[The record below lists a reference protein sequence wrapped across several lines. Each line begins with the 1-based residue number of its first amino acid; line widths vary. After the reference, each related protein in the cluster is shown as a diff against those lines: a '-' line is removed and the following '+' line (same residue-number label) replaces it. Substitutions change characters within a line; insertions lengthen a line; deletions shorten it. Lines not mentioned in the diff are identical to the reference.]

1 MLKEF
6 KKFISRGNVLDLA
19 VGVII
24 GGAFSSIVTSLV
36 NNIFT
41 PIIGLILGGVD
52 FSNLSIK
59 FRDTS
64 INYGLFL
71 QSVFDFLIV
80 SFCIFIFIKTI
91 NKLFKKEK
99 KEEVN
104 NYLNK
109 YKKFMTKDIYI
120 TSNMYDTFTN
130 KYKYLYDCLDK
141 NTCEYKN
148 ILKIINDK
156 NKLLRKH
163 NRKYVDNKLIK
174 YKFYF
179 DNMFNDINKNII
191 LDKSQRE
198 AIICDEDNLLVLSGA
213 GSGKTTTISAKVK
226 YLIDVKNIKP
236 DKICVITFTKK
247 AKEELDYK
255 INKIFNS
262 NVDIYTFHSLGLKI
276 IKYYYKNKDI
286 DIIDEK
292 GQYKI
297 ICDYIKNNLFKDKDK
312 FSLFFEAFKNKTS
325 FSEEYKLFDNY
336 YDYHNYMYK
345 RKYINSNTTMDNY
358 IKEQAKRRRNYL
370 KTLNGEYCKSKEEVD
385 IANFLYLNNIDYQYE
400 KSYKKLDNLK
410 IYKPD
415 FYIEQNNNF
424 NYIEHFGID
433 KVNKTNNHYTKEE
446 LTNYLKNMKLKEKY
460 HCDEKIEDLFIIT
473 YSKVLGKRNYLS
485 VLKDSLIKKGYV
497 LSKKDNNLV
506 YERLKDTSEDRYINN
521 FVNRIVI
528 PFISYFKRSN
538 YKLDDFKNIKTD
550 NDLLNK
556 QIRVISDI
564 YLNYESKLREKN
576 LIDFEDMIN
585 ISYKV
590 MPYIKEKNLG
600 VDYKYIIIDEY
611 QDVSMQR
618 FNLTKRIEELFKS
631 KIIAFGDDYQT
642 IFGFSGS
649 RIDLMTEFRNYLS
662 DAKQIPIPNV
672 YRNSQELIDVA
683 TKFINKNSKQIK
695 KKLISNK
702 RLINPIELYI
712 YNDSNYIN
720 TNINKSIILSNILD
734 KIYLSNNK
742 SNVLLLERYNNDI
755 DTILNNNLFIR
766 KNHENIIYK
775 KHEDMKIDYL
785 TIHKSKGL
793 EYDNCILINAID
805 DKYGFPSKIEDEE
818 IIKLLKPKIEENI
831 FYPEERRL
839 FYVAMTRTKNKLYI
853 LVPKSKTS
861 SFIREIESDKNVLIK
876 K

>member
-1 MLKEF
+1 MNKD
-6 KKFISRGNVLDLA
+6 I
-19 VGVII
+19 
-24 GGAFSSIVTSLV
+24 
-36 NNIFT
+36 
-41 PIIGLILGGVD
+41 LI
-52 FSNLSIK
+52 
-59 FRDTS
+59 
-64 INYGLFL
+64 
-71 QSVFDFLIV
+71 
-80 SFCIFIFIKTI
+80 
-91 NKLFKKEK
+91 
-99 KEEVN
+99 EEVN

-226 YLIDVKNIKP
+226 YLIDIKNIKP

-415 FYIEQNNNF
+415 FYIEQNNNY

-538 YKLDDFKNIKTD
+538 YKLEDFKNIKTD

-556 QIRVISDI
+556 QISVISDI

-649 RIDLMTEFRNYLS
+649 RIDLMTEFRNYLN

>member
-1 MLKEF
+1 MNKD
-6 KKFISRGNVLDLA
+6 I
-19 VGVII
+19 
-24 GGAFSSIVTSLV
+24 
-36 NNIFT
+36 
-41 PIIGLILGGVD
+41 LI
-52 FSNLSIK
+52 
-59 FRDTS
+59 
-64 INYGLFL
+64 
-71 QSVFDFLIV
+71 
-80 SFCIFIFIKTI
+80 
-91 NKLFKKEK
+91 
-99 KEEVN
+99 EEVN

-236 DKICVITFTKK
+236 DKICVITFTQK

-415 FYIEQNNNF
+415 FYIEQNNNY

-538 YKLDDFKNIKTD
+538 YKLEDFKNIKTD

-683 TKFINKNSKQIK
+683 TKFINKNSKQIN

>member
-1 MLKEF
+1 MNKD
-6 KKFISRGNVLDLA
+6 I
-19 VGVII
+19 
-24 GGAFSSIVTSLV
+24 
-36 NNIFT
+36 
-41 PIIGLILGGVD
+41 LI
-52 FSNLSIK
+52 
-59 FRDTS
+59 
-64 INYGLFL
+64 
-71 QSVFDFLIV
+71 
-80 SFCIFIFIKTI
+80 
-91 NKLFKKEK
+91 
-99 KEEVN
+99 EEVN

-415 FYIEQNNNF
+415 FYIEQNNNY

-642 IFGFSGS
+642 IFGFSSS

>member
-1 MLKEF
+1 MNKD
-6 KKFISRGNVLDLA
+6 I
-19 VGVII
+19 
-24 GGAFSSIVTSLV
+24 
-36 NNIFT
+36 
-41 PIIGLILGGVD
+41 LI
-52 FSNLSIK
+52 
-59 FRDTS
+59 
-64 INYGLFL
+64 
-71 QSVFDFLIV
+71 
-80 SFCIFIFIKTI
+80 
-91 NKLFKKEK
+91 
-99 KEEVN
+99 EEVN

-400 KSYKKLDNLK
+400 KGYKKLDNLK

-415 FYIEQNNNF
+415 FYIEQNNNY

-556 QIRVISDI
+556 QISVISDI

>member
-1 MLKEF
+1 MNK
-6 KKFISRGNVLDLA
+6 D
-19 VGVII
+19 
-24 GGAFSSIVTSLV
+24 
-36 NNIFT
+36 
-41 PIIGLILGGVD
+41 IL
-52 FSNLSIK
+52 L
-59 FRDTS
+59 
-64 INYGLFL
+64 
-71 QSVFDFLIV
+71 
-80 SFCIFIFIKTI
+80 
-91 NKLFKKEK
+91 
-99 KEEVN
+99 EEVN
-104 NYLNK
+104 NYLEK

-130 KYKYLYDCLDK
+130 KYLYDYLDK

-174 YKFYF
+174 YKSYF

-226 YLIDVKNIKP
+226 YLIDIKNVKP

-255 INKIFNS
+255 INKLFNA

-297 ICDYIKNNLFKDKDK
+297 ICDYIKNNLFKNKEK
-312 FSLFFEAFKNKTS
+312 FNLFFEAFKNKTS

-358 IKEQAKRRRNYL
+358 IKEQTKRRRNYFR
-370 KTLNGEYCKSKEEVD
+370 TLNGEYCKSKEEVD
-385 IANFLYLNNIDYQYE
+385 IANFLYLNNINYQYE

-415 FYIEQNNNF
+415 FYIEQNNNY

-433 KVNKTNNHYTKEE
+433 KINETNNHYTKEE
-446 LTNYLKNMKLKEKY
+446 LTNYLKNMKLKENY
-460 HCDEKIEDLFIIT
+460 HKKEKIEDLFIIT
-473 YSKVLGKRNYLS
+473 YSKVLGKKNYLS

-497 LSKKDNNLV
+497 LSKKDNDLV
-506 YERLKDTSEDRYINN
+506 YERLKDTSEDKYINN

-538 YKLDDFKNIKTD
+538 YKLEEFMKIKTD

-556 QIRVISDI
+556 QIKVISDI

-576 LIDFEDMIN
+576 LIDFEDMVN

-590 MPYIKEKNLG
+590 MPYVKEKNLG

-649 RIDLMTEFRNYLS
+649 RIDLMTEFKNYLT

-702 RLINPIELYI
+702 RLIGPIELYI
-712 YNDSNYIN
+712 YNDSNHLN

-755 DTILNNNLFIR
+755 DTILNHELFIR
-766 KNHENIIYK
+766 KNHESIIYK

>member
-1 MLKEF
+1 MNKD
-6 KKFISRGNVLDLA
+6 I
-19 VGVII
+19 
-24 GGAFSSIVTSLV
+24 
-36 NNIFT
+36 
-41 PIIGLILGGVD
+41 LI
-52 FSNLSIK
+52 
-59 FRDTS
+59 
-64 INYGLFL
+64 
-71 QSVFDFLIV
+71 
-80 SFCIFIFIKTI
+80 
-91 NKLFKKEK
+91 
-99 KEEVN
+99 EEVN

-174 YKFYF
+174 YKSYF

-226 YLIDVKNIKP
+226 YLIDIKNVKP

-415 FYIEQNNNF
+415 FYIEQNNNY

>member
-1 MLKEF
+1 MNK
-6 KKFISRGNVLDLA
+6 D
-19 VGVII
+19 
-24 GGAFSSIVTSLV
+24 
-36 NNIFT
+36 
-41 PIIGLILGGVD
+41 IL
-52 FSNLSIK
+52 L
-59 FRDTS
+59 
-64 INYGLFL
+64 
-71 QSVFDFLIV
+71 
-80 SFCIFIFIKTI
+80 
-91 NKLFKKEK
+91 
-99 KEEVN
+99 EEVN
-104 NYLNK
+104 NYLEK

-130 KYKYLYDCLDK
+130 KYKYLYDYLDK

-174 YKFYF
+174 YKPYF

-226 YLIDVKNIKP
+226 YLIDIKNVKP

-255 INKIFNS
+255 INKLFNA

-297 ICDYIKNNLFKDKDK
+297 ICDYIKNNLFKNKEK
-312 FSLFFEAFKNKTS
+312 FNLFFEAFKNKTS

-358 IKEQAKRRRNYL
+358 IKEQTKRRRNYFR
-370 KTLNGEYCKSKEEVD
+370 TLNGEYWKSKEEVD
-385 IANFLYLNNIDYQYE
+385 IANFLYLNNINYQYE

-415 FYIEQNNNF
+415 FYIEQNNNY

-433 KVNKTNNHYTKEE
+433 KINETNNHYTKEE
-446 LTNYLKNMKLKEKY
+446 LTNYLKNMKLKENY
-460 HCDEKIEDLFIIT
+460 HKKEKIEDLFIIT
-473 YSKVLGKRNYLS
+473 YSKVLGKKNYLS

-497 LSKKDNNLV
+497 LSKKDNDLV
-506 YERLKDTSEDRYINN
+506 YERLKDTSEDKYINN

-538 YKLDDFKNIKTD
+538 YKLEEFMKIKTD

-556 QIRVISDI
+556 QIKVISDI

-576 LIDFEDMIN
+576 LIDFEDMVN

-590 MPYIKEKNLG
+590 MPYVKEKNLG

-649 RIDLMTEFRNYLS
+649 RIDLMTEFKNYLT

-702 RLINPIELYI
+702 RLIGPIELYI
-712 YNDSNYIN
+712 YNDSNHLN

-755 DTILNNNLFIR
+755 DTILNHELFIR
-766 KNHENIIYK
+766 KNHESIIYK

-861 SFIREIESDKNVLIK
+861 SFISEIESDKNVLIK

>member
-1 MLKEF
+1 MNKD
-6 KKFISRGNVLDLA
+6 I
-19 VGVII
+19 
-24 GGAFSSIVTSLV
+24 
-36 NNIFT
+36 
-41 PIIGLILGGVD
+41 LI
-52 FSNLSIK
+52 
-59 FRDTS
+59 
-64 INYGLFL
+64 
-71 QSVFDFLIV
+71 
-80 SFCIFIFIKTI
+80 
-91 NKLFKKEK
+91 
-99 KEEVN
+99 EEVN
-104 NYLNK
+104 NYLYK

-174 YKFYF
+174 YKSYF

-226 YLIDVKNIKP
+226 YLIDIKNIKP

-415 FYIEQNNNF
+415 FYIEQNNNY

-538 YKLDDFKNIKTD
+538 YKLEDFKNIKTD

-672 YRNSQELIDVA
+672 YRNSQELIDIA

>member
-1 MLKEF
+1 MNKD
-6 KKFISRGNVLDLA
+6 I
-19 VGVII
+19 
-24 GGAFSSIVTSLV
+24 
-36 NNIFT
+36 
-41 PIIGLILGGVD
+41 LI
-52 FSNLSIK
+52 
-59 FRDTS
+59 
-64 INYGLFL
+64 
-71 QSVFDFLIV
+71 
-80 SFCIFIFIKTI
+80 
-91 NKLFKKEK
+91 
-99 KEEVN
+99 EEVN

-179 DNMFNDINKNII
+179 DNMFNDIDKNII

-415 FYIEQNNNF
+415 FYIEQNNNY

>member
-1 MLKEF
+1 MNKD
-6 KKFISRGNVLDLA
+6 I
-19 VGVII
+19 
-24 GGAFSSIVTSLV
+24 
-36 NNIFT
+36 
-41 PIIGLILGGVD
+41 LI
-52 FSNLSIK
+52 
-59 FRDTS
+59 
-64 INYGLFL
+64 
-71 QSVFDFLIV
+71 
-80 SFCIFIFIKTI
+80 
-91 NKLFKKEK
+91 
-99 KEEVN
+99 EEVN

-179 DNMFNDINKNII
+179 DNMFNDIDKNII

-415 FYIEQNNNF
+415 FYIEQNNNY

-485 VLKDSLIKKGYV
+485 VLKDSLIKKGYI

-600 VDYKYIIIDEY
+600 VEYKYIIIDEY

>member
-1 MLKEF
+1 MNKD
-6 KKFISRGNVLDLA
+6 I
-19 VGVII
+19 
-24 GGAFSSIVTSLV
+24 
-36 NNIFT
+36 
-41 PIIGLILGGVD
+41 LI
-52 FSNLSIK
+52 
-59 FRDTS
+59 
-64 INYGLFL
+64 
-71 QSVFDFLIV
+71 
-80 SFCIFIFIKTI
+80 
-91 NKLFKKEK
+91 
-99 KEEVN
+99 EEVN

-415 FYIEQNNNF
+415 FYIEQNNNY

-506 YERLKDTSEDRYINN
+506 YERLKDTSDDRYINN

-556 QIRVISDI
+556 QISVISDI

-649 RIDLMTEFRNYLS
+649 RIDLMTEFKNYLS

-672 YRNSQELIDVA
+672 YRSSQELIDVA

>member
-1 MLKEF
+1 MNKD
-6 KKFISRGNVLDLA
+6 I
-19 VGVII
+19 
-24 GGAFSSIVTSLV
+24 
-36 NNIFT
+36 
-41 PIIGLILGGVD
+41 LI
-52 FSNLSIK
+52 
-59 FRDTS
+59 
-64 INYGLFL
+64 
-71 QSVFDFLIV
+71 
-80 SFCIFIFIKTI
+80 
-91 NKLFKKEK
+91 
-99 KEEVN
+99 EEVN

-312 FSLFFEAFKNKTS
+312 FSLFFEAFKNKIS

-415 FYIEQNNNF
+415 FYIEQNNNY

>member
-1 MLKEF
+1 MNK
-6 KKFISRGNVLDLA
+6 D
-19 VGVII
+19 
-24 GGAFSSIVTSLV
+24 
-36 NNIFT
+36 
-41 PIIGLILGGVD
+41 IL
-52 FSNLSIK
+52 L
-59 FRDTS
+59 
-64 INYGLFL
+64 
-71 QSVFDFLIV
+71 
-80 SFCIFIFIKTI
+80 
-91 NKLFKKEK
+91 
-99 KEEVN
+99 EEVN
-104 NYLNK
+104 NYLEK

-130 KYKYLYDCLDK
+130 KYKYLYDYLDK

-174 YKFYF
+174 YKPYF

-226 YLIDVKNIKP
+226 YLIDIKNVKP

-255 INKIFNS
+255 INKLFNA

-297 ICDYIKNNLFKDKDK
+297 ICDYIKNNLFKNKEK
-312 FSLFFEAFKNKTS
+312 FNLFFEAFKNKTS

-358 IKEQAKRRRNYL
+358 IKEQTKRRRNYFR
-370 KTLNGEYCKSKEEVD
+370 TLNGEYCKSKEEVD
-385 IANFLYLNNIDYQYE
+385 IANFLYLNNINYQYE

-415 FYIEQNNNF
+415 FYIEQNNNY

-433 KVNKTNNHYTKEE
+433 KINETNNHYTKEE
-446 LTNYLKNMKLKEKY
+446 LTNYLKNMKLKENY
-460 HCDEKIEDLFIIT
+460 HKKEKIEDLFIIT
-473 YSKVLGKRNYLS
+473 YSKVLGKKNYLS

-497 LSKKDNNLV
+497 LSKKDNDLV
-506 YERLKDTSEDRYINN
+506 YERLKDTSEDKYINN

-538 YKLDDFKNIKTD
+538 YKLEEFMKIKTD

-556 QIRVISDI
+556 QIKVISDI

-576 LIDFEDMIN
+576 LIDFEDMVN

-590 MPYIKEKNLG
+590 MPYVKEKNLG

-649 RIDLMTEFRNYLS
+649 RIDLMTEFKNYLT

-702 RLINPIELYI
+702 RLIGPIELYI
-712 YNDSNYIN
+712 YNDSNHLN

-755 DTILNNNLFIR
+755 DTILNHELFIR
-766 KNHENIIYK
+766 KNHESIIYK

-861 SFIREIESDKNVLIK
+861 SFIREIESDKNVLVK

>member
-1 MLKEF
+1 MNKD
-6 KKFISRGNVLDLA
+6 I
-19 VGVII
+19 
-24 GGAFSSIVTSLV
+24 
-36 NNIFT
+36 
-41 PIIGLILGGVD
+41 LI
-52 FSNLSIK
+52 
-59 FRDTS
+59 
-64 INYGLFL
+64 
-71 QSVFDFLIV
+71 
-80 SFCIFIFIKTI
+80 
-91 NKLFKKEK
+91 
-99 KEEVN
+99 EEVN

-174 YKFYF
+174 YKSYF

-226 YLIDVKNIKP
+226 YLIDIKNIKP

-312 FSLFFEAFKNKTS
+312 FSLFFEAFKNKIS

-415 FYIEQNNNF
+415 FYIEQNNNY

-538 YKLDDFKNIKTD
+538 YKLEDFKNIKTD

-649 RIDLMTEFRNYLS
+649 RIDLMTEFKNYLS

>member
-1 MLKEF
+1 MNKD
-6 KKFISRGNVLDLA
+6 I
-19 VGVII
+19 
-24 GGAFSSIVTSLV
+24 
-36 NNIFT
+36 
-41 PIIGLILGGVD
+41 LI
-52 FSNLSIK
+52 
-59 FRDTS
+59 
-64 INYGLFL
+64 
-71 QSVFDFLIV
+71 
-80 SFCIFIFIKTI
+80 
-91 NKLFKKEK
+91 
-99 KEEVN
+99 EEVN

-174 YKFYF
+174 YKSYF

-213 GSGKTTTISAKVK
+213 GSGKSTTISAKVK
-226 YLIDVKNIKP
+226 YLINVKNIKP

-415 FYIEQNNNF
+415 FYIEQNNNY

-683 TKFINKNSKQIK
+683 TKFINKNSKQIR

>member
-1 MLKEF
+1 MNKD
-6 KKFISRGNVLDLA
+6 I
-19 VGVII
+19 
-24 GGAFSSIVTSLV
+24 
-36 NNIFT
+36 
-41 PIIGLILGGVD
+41 LI
-52 FSNLSIK
+52 
-59 FRDTS
+59 
-64 INYGLFL
+64 
-71 QSVFDFLIV
+71 
-80 SFCIFIFIKTI
+80 
-91 NKLFKKEK
+91 
-99 KEEVN
+99 EEVN

-179 DNMFNDINKNII
+179 DNMFNDIDKNII

-415 FYIEQNNNF
+415 FYIEQNNNY

-538 YKLDDFKNIKTD
+538 YKLEDFKNIKTD

>member
-1 MLKEF
+1 MNKD
-6 KKFISRGNVLDLA
+6 I
-19 VGVII
+19 
-24 GGAFSSIVTSLV
+24 
-36 NNIFT
+36 
-41 PIIGLILGGVD
+41 LI
-52 FSNLSIK
+52 
-59 FRDTS
+59 
-64 INYGLFL
+64 
-71 QSVFDFLIV
+71 
-80 SFCIFIFIKTI
+80 
-91 NKLFKKEK
+91 
-99 KEEVN
+99 EEVN

-174 YKFYF
+174 YKSYF

-415 FYIEQNNNF
+415 FYIEQNNNY

-556 QIRVISDI
+556 QISVISDI

>member
-1 MLKEF
+1 MNK
-6 KKFISRGNVLDLA
+6 D
-19 VGVII
+19 
-24 GGAFSSIVTSLV
+24 
-36 NNIFT
+36 
-41 PIIGLILGGVD
+41 IL
-52 FSNLSIK
+52 L
-59 FRDTS
+59 
-64 INYGLFL
+64 
-71 QSVFDFLIV
+71 
-80 SFCIFIFIKTI
+80 
-91 NKLFKKEK
+91 
-99 KEEVN
+99 EEVN
-104 NYLNK
+104 NYLEK

-174 YKFYF
+174 YKSYF

-226 YLIDVKNIKP
+226 YLIDIKNVKP

-255 INKIFNS
+255 INKLFNA

-297 ICDYIKNNLFKDKDK
+297 ICDYIKNNLFKNKEK
-312 FSLFFEAFKNKTS
+312 FNLFFEAFKNKTS

-358 IKEQAKRRRNYL
+358 IKEQTKRRRNYFR
-370 KTLNGEYCKSKEEVD
+370 TLNGEYCKSKEEVD
-385 IANFLYLNNIDYQYE
+385 IANFLYLNNINYQYE

-415 FYIEQNNNF
+415 FYIEQNNNY

-433 KVNKTNNHYTKEE
+433 KINETNNHYTKEE
-446 LTNYLKNMKLKEKY
+446 LTNYLKNMKLKENY
-460 HCDEKIEDLFIIT
+460 HKKEKIEDLFIIT
-473 YSKVLGKRNYLS
+473 YSKVLGKKNYLS

-497 LSKKDNNLV
+497 LSKKDNDLV
-506 YERLKDTSEDRYINN
+506 YERLKDTSEDKYINN

-538 YKLDDFKNIKTD
+538 YKLEEFMKIKTD

-556 QIRVISDI
+556 QIKVISDI

-576 LIDFEDMIN
+576 LIDFEDMVN

-590 MPYIKEKNLG
+590 MPYVKEKNLG

-649 RIDLMTEFRNYLS
+649 RIDLMTEFKNYLT

-702 RLINPIELYI
+702 RLIGPIELYI
-712 YNDSNYIN
+712 YNDSNHLN

-861 SFIREIESDKNVLIK
+861 SFIREIESDKNVLVK

>member
-1 MLKEF
+1 MNK
-6 KKFISRGNVLDLA
+6 D
-19 VGVII
+19 
-24 GGAFSSIVTSLV
+24 
-36 NNIFT
+36 
-41 PIIGLILGGVD
+41 IL
-52 FSNLSIK
+52 L
-59 FRDTS
+59 
-64 INYGLFL
+64 
-71 QSVFDFLIV
+71 
-80 SFCIFIFIKTI
+80 
-91 NKLFKKEK
+91 
-99 KEEVN
+99 EEVN
-104 NYLNK
+104 NYLEK

-130 KYKYLYDCLDK
+130 KYKYLYDYLDK

-174 YKFYF
+174 YKPYF

-226 YLIDVKNIKP
+226 YLIDIKNVKP

-255 INKIFNS
+255 INKLFNA

-297 ICDYIKNNLFKDKDK
+297 ICDYIKNNLFKNKEK
-312 FSLFFEAFKNKTS
+312 FNLFFEAFKNKTS

-400 KSYKKLDNLK
+400 KGYKKLDNLK

-415 FYIEQNNNF
+415 FYIEQNNNY

-433 KVNKTNNHYTKEE
+433 KINETNNHYTKEE
-446 LTNYLKNMKLKEKY
+446 LTNYLKNMKLKENY
-460 HCDEKIEDLFIIT
+460 HKKEKIEDLFIIT

-497 LSKKDNNLV
+497 LSKKDNDLV
-506 YERLKDTSEDRYINN
+506 YERLKDTSEDKYINN

-538 YKLDDFKNIKTD
+538 YKLEEFMKIKTD

-556 QIRVISDI
+556 QIKVISDI

-590 MPYIKEKNLG
+590 MPYVKEKNLG

-649 RIDLMTEFRNYLS
+649 RIDLMTEFKNYLT

-702 RLINPIELYI
+702 RLIGPIELYI
-712 YNDSNYIN
+712 YNDSNHLN

-755 DTILNNNLFIR
+755 DTILNHELFIR
-766 KNHENIIYK
+766 KNHESIIYK

>member
-1 MLKEF
+1 MNKD
-6 KKFISRGNVLDLA
+6 I
-19 VGVII
+19 
-24 GGAFSSIVTSLV
+24 
-36 NNIFT
+36 
-41 PIIGLILGGVD
+41 LI
-52 FSNLSIK
+52 
-59 FRDTS
+59 
-64 INYGLFL
+64 
-71 QSVFDFLIV
+71 
-80 SFCIFIFIKTI
+80 
-91 NKLFKKEK
+91 
-99 KEEVN
+99 EEVN

-415 FYIEQNNNF
+415 FYIEQNNNY

-446 LTNYLKNMKLKEKY
+446 LTNYLKNMRLKEKY

>member
-1 MLKEF
+1 MNKD
-6 KKFISRGNVLDLA
+6 I
-19 VGVII
+19 
-24 GGAFSSIVTSLV
+24 
-36 NNIFT
+36 
-41 PIIGLILGGVD
+41 LI
-52 FSNLSIK
+52 
-59 FRDTS
+59 
-64 INYGLFL
+64 
-71 QSVFDFLIV
+71 
-80 SFCIFIFIKTI
+80 
-91 NKLFKKEK
+91 
-99 KEEVN
+99 EEVN

-297 ICDYIKNNLFKDKDK
+297 ICDYIKNNLFKDKNK

-415 FYIEQNNNF
+415 FYIEQNNNY

-556 QIRVISDI
+556 QISVISDI

>member
-1 MLKEF
+1 MNKD
-6 KKFISRGNVLDLA
+6 I
-19 VGVII
+19 
-24 GGAFSSIVTSLV
+24 
-36 NNIFT
+36 
-41 PIIGLILGGVD
+41 LI
-52 FSNLSIK
+52 
-59 FRDTS
+59 
-64 INYGLFL
+64 
-71 QSVFDFLIV
+71 
-80 SFCIFIFIKTI
+80 
-91 NKLFKKEK
+91 
-99 KEEVN
+99 EEVN

-109 YKKFMTKDIYI
+109 YKNFMTKDIYI

-174 YKFYF
+174 YKSYF
-179 DNMFNDINKNII
+179 DNMFSDINKNII

-226 YLIDVKNIKP
+226 YLIDVKNVKP

-297 ICDYIKNNLFKDKDK
+297 ICDYIKNNLFRNKDK

-415 FYIEQNNNF
+415 FYIEQNNNY

-538 YKLDDFKNIKTD
+538 YKLEDFKNIKAD

-672 YRNSQELIDVA
+672 YRNSQELIDIA

>member
-1 MLKEF
+1 MNKD
-6 KKFISRGNVLDLA
+6 I
-19 VGVII
+19 
-24 GGAFSSIVTSLV
+24 
-36 NNIFT
+36 
-41 PIIGLILGGVD
+41 LI
-52 FSNLSIK
+52 
-59 FRDTS
+59 
-64 INYGLFL
+64 
-71 QSVFDFLIV
+71 
-80 SFCIFIFIKTI
+80 
-91 NKLFKKEK
+91 
-99 KEEVN
+99 EEVN

-141 NTCEYKN
+141 NTNEYKN

-226 YLIDVKNIKP
+226 YLIDIKNIKP

-415 FYIEQNNNF
+415 FYIEQNNNY

-538 YKLDDFKNIKTD
+538 YKLEDFKNIKTD

-695 KKLISNK
+695 KKLISKK

-742 SNVLLLERYNNDI
+742 SNVLLLERYNNDV

>member
-1 MLKEF
+1 MNK
-6 KKFISRGNVLDLA
+6 D
-19 VGVII
+19 
-24 GGAFSSIVTSLV
+24 
-36 NNIFT
+36 
-41 PIIGLILGGVD
+41 IL
-52 FSNLSIK
+52 L
-59 FRDTS
+59 
-64 INYGLFL
+64 
-71 QSVFDFLIV
+71 
-80 SFCIFIFIKTI
+80 
-91 NKLFKKEK
+91 
-99 KEEVN
+99 EEVN
-104 NYLNK
+104 NYLEK

-130 KYKYLYDCLDK
+130 KYKYLYDYLDK

-174 YKFYF
+174 YKPYF

-226 YLIDVKNIKP
+226 YLIDIKNVKP

-255 INKIFNS
+255 INKLFNA

-297 ICDYIKNNLFKDKDK
+297 ICDYIKNNLFKNKEK
-312 FSLFFEAFKNKTS
+312 FNLFFEAFKNKTS

-400 KSYKKLDNLK
+400 KGYKKLDNLK

-415 FYIEQNNNF
+415 FYIEQNNNY

-433 KVNKTNNHYTKEE
+433 KINETNNHYTKEE
-446 LTNYLKNMKLKEKY
+446 LTNYLKNMKLKENY
-460 HCDEKIEDLFIIT
+460 HKKEKIEDLFIIT
-473 YSKVLGKRNYLS
+473 YSKVLGKKNYLS

-497 LSKKDNNLV
+497 LSKKDNDLV
-506 YERLKDTSEDRYINN
+506 YERLKDTSEDKYINN

-538 YKLDDFKNIKTD
+538 YKLEEFMKIKTD

-556 QIRVISDI
+556 QIKVISDI

-576 LIDFEDMIN
+576 LIDFEDMVN

-590 MPYIKEKNLG
+590 MPYVKEKNLG

-649 RIDLMTEFRNYLS
+649 RIDLMTEFKNYLT

-702 RLINPIELYI
+702 RLIGPIELYI
-712 YNDSNYIN
+712 YNDSNHLN

-755 DTILNNNLFIR
+755 DTILNHELFIR
-766 KNHENIIYK
+766 KNHESIIYK

-861 SFIREIESDKNVLIK
+861 SFIREIESDKNVLVK

>member
-1 MLKEF
+1 MNK
-6 KKFISRGNVLDLA
+6 D
-19 VGVII
+19 
-24 GGAFSSIVTSLV
+24 
-36 NNIFT
+36 
-41 PIIGLILGGVD
+41 IL
-52 FSNLSIK
+52 L
-59 FRDTS
+59 
-64 INYGLFL
+64 
-71 QSVFDFLIV
+71 
-80 SFCIFIFIKTI
+80 
-91 NKLFKKEK
+91 
-99 KEEVN
+99 EEVN
-104 NYLNK
+104 NYLEK

-130 KYKYLYDCLDK
+130 KYKYLYDYLDK

-174 YKFYF
+174 YKPYF

-226 YLIDVKNIKP
+226 YLIDIKNVKP

-255 INKIFNS
+255 INKLFNA

-297 ICDYIKNNLFKDKDK
+297 ICDYIKNNLFKNKEK
-312 FSLFFEAFKNKTS
+312 FNLFFEAFKNKTS

-400 KSYKKLDNLK
+400 KGYKKLDNLK

-415 FYIEQNNNF
+415 FYIEQNNNY

-433 KVNKTNNHYTKEE
+433 KINETNNHYTKEE
-446 LTNYLKNMKLKEKY
+446 LTNYLKNMKLKENY
-460 HCDEKIEDLFIIT
+460 HKKEKIEDLFIIT

-497 LSKKDNNLV
+497 LSKKDNDLV
-506 YERLKDTSEDRYINN
+506 YERLKDTSEDKYINN

-538 YKLDDFKNIKTD
+538 YKLEEFMKIKTD

-556 QIRVISDI
+556 QIKVISDI

-576 LIDFEDMIN
+576 LIDFEDMVN

-590 MPYIKEKNLG
+590 MPYVKEKNLG

-649 RIDLMTEFRNYLS
+649 RIDLMTEFKNYLS

>member
-1 MLKEF
+1 MNKD
-6 KKFISRGNVLDLA
+6 I
-19 VGVII
+19 
-24 GGAFSSIVTSLV
+24 
-36 NNIFT
+36 
-41 PIIGLILGGVD
+41 LI
-52 FSNLSIK
+52 
-59 FRDTS
+59 
-64 INYGLFL
+64 
-71 QSVFDFLIV
+71 
-80 SFCIFIFIKTI
+80 
-91 NKLFKKEK
+91 
-99 KEEVN
+99 EEVN

-415 FYIEQNNNF
+415 FYIEQNNNY

-446 LTNYLKNMKLKEKY
+446 LTNYLKNMRLKEKY

-556 QIRVISDI
+556 QIKVISDI

>member
-1 MLKEF
+1 MNK
-6 KKFISRGNVLDLA
+6 D
-19 VGVII
+19 
-24 GGAFSSIVTSLV
+24 
-36 NNIFT
+36 
-41 PIIGLILGGVD
+41 IL
-52 FSNLSIK
+52 L
-59 FRDTS
+59 
-64 INYGLFL
+64 
-71 QSVFDFLIV
+71 
-80 SFCIFIFIKTI
+80 
-91 NKLFKKEK
+91 
-99 KEEVN
+99 EEVN

-174 YKFYF
+174 YKPYF

-226 YLIDVKNIKP
+226 YLIDIKNVKP

-255 INKIFNS
+255 INKLFNA

-297 ICDYIKNNLFKDKDK
+297 ICDYIKNNLFKNKEK
-312 FSLFFEAFKNKTS
+312 FNLFFEAFKNKTS

-358 IKEQAKRRRNYL
+358 IKEQAKRRRNYFR
-370 KTLNGEYCKSKEEVD
+370 TLNGEYCKSKEEVD
-385 IANFLYLNNIDYQYE
+385 IANFLYLNNINYQYE

-415 FYIEQNNNF
+415 FYIEQNNNY

-433 KVNKTNNHYTKEE
+433 KINETNNHYTKEE
-446 LTNYLKNMKLKEKY
+446 LTNYLKNMKLKENY
-460 HCDEKIEDLFIIT
+460 HKKEKIEDLFIIT
-473 YSKVLGKRNYLS
+473 YSKVLGKKNYLS

-497 LSKKDNNLV
+497 LSKKDNDLV
-506 YERLKDTSEDRYINN
+506 YERLKDTSEDKYINN

-538 YKLDDFKNIKTD
+538 YKLEEFMKIKTD

-556 QIRVISDI
+556 QIKVISDI

-576 LIDFEDMIN
+576 LIDFEDMVN

-590 MPYIKEKNLG
+590 MPYVKEKNLG

-649 RIDLMTEFRNYLS
+649 RIDLMTEFKNYLT

-702 RLINPIELYI
+702 RLIGPIELYI
-712 YNDSNYIN
+712 YNDSNHLN

-755 DTILNNNLFIR
+755 DTILNHELFIR
-766 KNHENIIYK
+766 KNHESIIYK

-861 SFIREIESDKNVLIK
+861 SFIREIESDKNVLVK

>member
-1 MLKEF
+1 MNK
-6 KKFISRGNVLDLA
+6 D
-19 VGVII
+19 
-24 GGAFSSIVTSLV
+24 
-36 NNIFT
+36 
-41 PIIGLILGGVD
+41 IL
-52 FSNLSIK
+52 L
-59 FRDTS
+59 
-64 INYGLFL
+64 
-71 QSVFDFLIV
+71 
-80 SFCIFIFIKTI
+80 
-91 NKLFKKEK
+91 
-99 KEEVN
+99 EEVN
-104 NYLNK
+104 NYLEK

-120 TSNMYDTFTN
+120 TSNMYDTFAN
-130 KYKYLYDCLDK
+130 KYKYLYDYLDK

-174 YKFYF
+174 YKPYF

-226 YLIDVKNIKP
+226 YLIDIKNVKP

-255 INKIFNS
+255 INKLFNA

-297 ICDYIKNNLFKDKDK
+297 ICDYIKNNLFKNKEK
-312 FSLFFEAFKNKTS
+312 FNLFFEAFKNKTS

-415 FYIEQNNNF
+415 FYIEQNNNY

-433 KVNKTNNHYTKEE
+433 KINETNNHYTKEE
-446 LTNYLKNMKLKEKY
+446 LTNYLKNMKLKESY
-460 HCDEKIEDLFIIT
+460 HKKEKIEDLFIIT
-473 YSKVLGKRNYLS
+473 YSKVLGKKNYLS

-497 LSKKDNNLV
+497 LSKKDNDLV
-506 YERLKDTSEDRYINN
+506 YERLKDTSEDKYINN

-538 YKLDDFKNIKTD
+538 YKLEEFMKIKTD

-556 QIRVISDI
+556 QISVISDI

-649 RIDLMTEFRNYLS
+649 RIDLMTEFKNYLS

>member
-1 MLKEF
+1 MNKD
-6 KKFISRGNVLDLA
+6 I
-19 VGVII
+19 
-24 GGAFSSIVTSLV
+24 
-36 NNIFT
+36 
-41 PIIGLILGGVD
+41 LI
-52 FSNLSIK
+52 
-59 FRDTS
+59 
-64 INYGLFL
+64 
-71 QSVFDFLIV
+71 
-80 SFCIFIFIKTI
+80 
-91 NKLFKKEK
+91 
-99 KEEVN
+99 EEVN

-174 YKFYF
+174 YKSYF
-179 DNMFNDINKNII
+179 DNMFSDINKNII

-415 FYIEQNNNF
+415 FYIEQNNNY

>member
-1 MLKEF
+1 MNK
-6 KKFISRGNVLDLA
+6 D
-19 VGVII
+19 
-24 GGAFSSIVTSLV
+24 
-36 NNIFT
+36 
-41 PIIGLILGGVD
+41 IL
-52 FSNLSIK
+52 L
-59 FRDTS
+59 
-64 INYGLFL
+64 
-71 QSVFDFLIV
+71 
-80 SFCIFIFIKTI
+80 
-91 NKLFKKEK
+91 
-99 KEEVN
+99 EEVN
-104 NYLNK
+104 NYLEK

-130 KYKYLYDCLDK
+130 KYKYLYDYLDK

-174 YKFYF
+174 YKPYF

-226 YLIDVKNIKP
+226 YLIDIKNVKP

-255 INKIFNS
+255 INKLFNA

-297 ICDYIKNNLFKDKDK
+297 ICDYIKNNLFKNKEK
-312 FSLFFEAFKNKTS
+312 FNLFFEAFKNKTS

-400 KSYKKLDNLK
+400 KGYKKLDNLK

-415 FYIEQNNNF
+415 FYIEQNNNY

-433 KVNKTNNHYTKEE
+433 KINETNNHYTKEE
-446 LTNYLKNMKLKEKY
+446 LTNYLKNMKLKENY
-460 HCDEKIEDLFIIT
+460 HKKEKIEDLFIIT
-473 YSKVLGKRNYLS
+473 YSKVLGKKNYLS

-497 LSKKDNNLV
+497 LSKKDNDLV
-506 YERLKDTSEDRYINN
+506 YERLKDTSEDKYINN

-538 YKLDDFKNIKTD
+538 YKLEEFMKIKTD

-556 QIRVISDI
+556 QISVISDI

-649 RIDLMTEFRNYLS
+649 RIDLMTEFKNYLT

-755 DTILNNNLFIR
+755 DTILNHELFIR
-766 KNHENIIYK
+766 KNHESIIYK

-861 SFIREIESDKNVLIK
+861 SFIREIESDKNVLVK

>member
-1 MLKEF
+1 MNKD
-6 KKFISRGNVLDLA
+6 I
-19 VGVII
+19 
-24 GGAFSSIVTSLV
+24 
-36 NNIFT
+36 
-41 PIIGLILGGVD
+41 LI
-52 FSNLSIK
+52 
-59 FRDTS
+59 
-64 INYGLFL
+64 
-71 QSVFDFLIV
+71 
-80 SFCIFIFIKTI
+80 
-91 NKLFKKEK
+91 
-99 KEEVN
+99 EEVN

-174 YKFYF
+174 YKSYF

-226 YLIDVKNIKP
+226 YLIDIKNIKP

-415 FYIEQNNNF
+415 FYIEQNNNY

-556 QIRVISDI
+556 QISVISDI

>member
-1 MLKEF
+1 MNKD
-6 KKFISRGNVLDLA
+6 I
-19 VGVII
+19 
-24 GGAFSSIVTSLV
+24 
-36 NNIFT
+36 
-41 PIIGLILGGVD
+41 LI
-52 FSNLSIK
+52 
-59 FRDTS
+59 
-64 INYGLFL
+64 
-71 QSVFDFLIV
+71 
-80 SFCIFIFIKTI
+80 
-91 NKLFKKEK
+91 
-99 KEEVN
+99 EEVN

-415 FYIEQNNNF
+415 FYIEQNNNY

-485 VLKDSLIKKGYV
+485 VLKDSLIKKGYF

-672 YRNSQELIDVA
+672 YRNSQELINVA

>member
-1 MLKEF
+1 M
-6 KKFISRGNVLDLA
+6 
-19 VGVII
+19 
-24 GGAFSSIVTSLV
+24 
-36 NNIFT
+36 
-41 PIIGLILGGVD
+41 
-52 FSNLSIK
+52 
-59 FRDTS
+59 
-64 INYGLFL
+64 
-71 QSVFDFLIV
+71 
-80 SFCIFIFIKTI
+80 
-91 NKLFKKEK
+91 
-99 KEEVN
+99 
-104 NYLNK
+104 
-109 YKKFMTKDIYI
+109 
-120 TSNMYDTFTN
+120 
-130 KYKYLYDCLDK
+130 
-141 NTCEYKN
+141 
-148 ILKIINDK
+148 
-156 NKLLRKH
+156 
-163 NRKYVDNKLIK
+163 
-174 YKFYF
+174 
-179 DNMFNDINKNII
+179 
-191 LDKSQRE
+191 
-198 AIICDEDNLLVLSGA
+198 
-213 GSGKTTTISAKVK
+213 
-226 YLIDVKNIKP
+226 
-236 DKICVITFTKK
+236 
-247 AKEELDYK
+247 
-255 INKIFNS
+255 
-262 NVDIYTFHSLGLKI
+262 
-276 IKYYYKNKDI
+276 
-286 DIIDEK
+286 
-292 GQYKI
+292 
-297 ICDYIKNNLFKDKDK
+297 
-312 FSLFFEAFKNKTS
+312 
-325 FSEEYKLFDNY
+325 
-336 YDYHNYMYK
+336 
-345 RKYINSNTTMDNY
+345 
-358 IKEQAKRRRNYL
+358 
-370 KTLNGEYCKSKEEVD
+370 
-385 IANFLYLNNIDYQYE
+385 
-400 KSYKKLDNLK
+400 
-410 IYKPD
+410 
-415 FYIEQNNNF
+415 
-424 NYIEHFGID
+424 
-433 KVNKTNNHYTKEE
+433 
-446 LTNYLKNMKLKEKY
+446 NYLKNMKLKEKY

-538 YKLDDFKNIKTD
+538 YKLEDFKNIKTD

>member
-1 MLKEF
+1 MNK
-6 KKFISRGNVLDLA
+6 D
-19 VGVII
+19 
-24 GGAFSSIVTSLV
+24 
-36 NNIFT
+36 
-41 PIIGLILGGVD
+41 IL
-52 FSNLSIK
+52 L
-59 FRDTS
+59 
-64 INYGLFL
+64 
-71 QSVFDFLIV
+71 
-80 SFCIFIFIKTI
+80 
-91 NKLFKKEK
+91 
-99 KEEVN
+99 EEVN
-104 NYLNK
+104 NYLEK

-130 KYKYLYDCLDK
+130 KYKYLYDYLDK

-174 YKFYF
+174 YKPYF

-226 YLIDVKNIKP
+226 YLIDIKNVKP

-255 INKIFNS
+255 INKLFNA

-297 ICDYIKNNLFKDKDK
+297 ICDYIKNNLFKNKEK
-312 FSLFFEAFKNKTS
+312 FNLFFEAFKNKTS

-358 IKEQAKRRRNYL
+358 IKEQTKRRRNYFR
-370 KTLNGEYCKSKEEVD
+370 TLNGEYCKSKEEVD
-385 IANFLYLNNIDYQYE
+385 IANFLYLNNINYQYE

-415 FYIEQNNNF
+415 FYIEQNNNY

-433 KVNKTNNHYTKEE
+433 KINETNNHYTKEE
-446 LTNYLKNMKLKEKY
+446 LTNYLKNMKLKENY
-460 HCDEKIEDLFIIT
+460 HKKEKIEDLFIIT
-473 YSKVLGKRNYLS
+473 YSKVLGKKNYLS

-497 LSKKDNNLV
+497 LSKKDNDLV
-506 YERLKDTSEDRYINN
+506 YERLKDTSEDKYINN

-538 YKLDDFKNIKTD
+538 YKLEEFMKIKTD

-556 QIRVISDI
+556 QIKVISDI

-576 LIDFEDMIN
+576 LIDFEDMVN

-590 MPYIKEKNLG
+590 MPYVKEKNLG

-649 RIDLMTEFRNYLS
+649 RIDLMTEFKNYLT

-702 RLINPIELYI
+702 RLIGPIELYI
-712 YNDSNYIN
+712 YNDSNHLN

-755 DTILNNNLFIR
+755 DTILNHELFIR
-766 KNHENIIYK
+766 KNHESIIYK

>member
-1 MLKEF
+1 MNK
-6 KKFISRGNVLDLA
+6 D
-19 VGVII
+19 
-24 GGAFSSIVTSLV
+24 
-36 NNIFT
+36 
-41 PIIGLILGGVD
+41 IL
-52 FSNLSIK
+52 L
-59 FRDTS
+59 
-64 INYGLFL
+64 
-71 QSVFDFLIV
+71 
-80 SFCIFIFIKTI
+80 
-91 NKLFKKEK
+91 
-99 KEEVN
+99 EEVN
-104 NYLNK
+104 NYLEK

-130 KYKYLYDCLDK
+130 KYKYLYDYLDK

-174 YKFYF
+174 YKPYF

-226 YLIDVKNIKP
+226 YLIDIKNVKP

-255 INKIFNS
+255 INKLFNA

-297 ICDYIKNNLFKDKDK
+297 ICDYIKNNLFKNKEK
-312 FSLFFEAFKNKTS
+312 FNLFFEAFKNKTS

-400 KSYKKLDNLK
+400 KGYKKLDNLK

-415 FYIEQNNNF
+415 FYIEQNNNY

-433 KVNKTNNHYTKEE
+433 KINETNNHYTKEE

-473 YSKVLGKRNYLS
+473 YSKVLGKKNYLS

-497 LSKKDNNLV
+497 LSKKDNDLV
-506 YERLKDTSEDRYINN
+506 YERLKDTSEDKYINN

-538 YKLDDFKNIKTD
+538 YKLEEFMKIKTD

-556 QIRVISDI
+556 QISVISDI

-649 RIDLMTEFRNYLS
+649 RIDLMTEFKNYLT

-755 DTILNNNLFIR
+755 DTILNHELFIR
-766 KNHENIIYK
+766 KNHESIIYK

>member
-1 MLKEF
+1 MNKD
-6 KKFISRGNVLDLA
+6 I
-19 VGVII
+19 
-24 GGAFSSIVTSLV
+24 
-36 NNIFT
+36 
-41 PIIGLILGGVD
+41 LI
-52 FSNLSIK
+52 
-59 FRDTS
+59 
-64 INYGLFL
+64 
-71 QSVFDFLIV
+71 
-80 SFCIFIFIKTI
+80 
-91 NKLFKKEK
+91 
-99 KEEVN
+99 EEVN

-174 YKFYF
+174 YKSYF

-415 FYIEQNNNF
+415 FYIEQNNNY

-538 YKLDDFKNIKTD
+538 YKLDDFRNIKTD